1 MITILS
7 TMKMRIGIW
16 LIGGILLG
24 SFLSCASD
32 TAPSTYQPTW
42 QSLSSHPVP
51 NWYREAKFGVFIHW
65 GVYSVPAY
73 HEWYLVFMSPK
84 ARFGRNLGGPPY
96 TAAQGDLPDSVFRA
110 NIRPEANRYQ
120 REAYGTDFAYDDFIP
135 MFKGEQFDPESW
147 AALFKQAGARY
158 VVLTA
163 KHGDEFA
170 LWPTEYTR
178 RNAMNMGPHR
188 DLLGDLTAAVRQQGL
203 KMGYYHNT
211 TYSFWDARYPNQ
223 EWVDYM
229 NHSIEE
235 LVDKYQP
242 DILWGDVVAGPA
254 RDQAGRPLGA
264 DHWNSKEVIA
274 YFYNHSKN
282 PQEVVTND
290 RWGIDLSARVNS
302 EKAISRSVWASSAE
316 RWGLDAQQGA
326 VLGDF
331 QTPERRNITE
341 IFRSP
346 WETCDSMDPTS
357 WGYNKRL
364 PDAEYMTTNE
374 IVDYLADIVSK
385 GGNLLINI
393 GPKADGTIPAVM
405 QKRLQGVGAWLR
417 VNGEAIYGTHPWETF
432 GEGATRG
439 ETGSWGRTEGEYRY
453 TASDIR
459 FTTKGKALYAIVL
472 GWPGDRLTVTSLKST
487 ESSAIQSVSMLG
499 YPGELQWT
507 QTGNGLQ
514 IQTPASPSG
523 GNAYIFKIVFRKEL
537 PHFASS

>member
-1 MITILS
+1 MIKMLS
-7 TMKMRIGIW
+7 NLKRTIGIW
-16 LIGGILLG
+16 LVGGILLG
-24 SFLSCASD
+24 TLLSCSTD
-32 TAPSTYQPTW
+32 TAQTEYQPTW

-51 NWYREAKFGVFIHW
+51 RWYRDAKFGIFIHW
-65 GVYSVPAY
+65 GVYAVPAY
-73 HEWYLVFMSPK
+73 HEWYVVFMSPK

-96 TAAQGDLPDSVFRA
+96 TAAQGDLPDSVFLA
-110 NIRPEANRYQ
+110 NIRPKANRYQ
-120 REAYGTDFAYDDFIP
+120 REQYGVDFAYDDFIP
-135 MFKGEQFDPESW
+135 MFKAENFDPESW

-170 LWPTEYTR
+170 LWPTEYTP
-178 RNAMNMGPHR
+178 RNAMDMGPHR
-188 DLLGDLTAAVRQQGL
+188 DLVGDLTEAVRHQGL

-211 TYSFWDARYPNQ
+211 TYSFWDARYPDQ

-242 DILWGDVVAGPA
+242 DILWGDVVSGPA
-254 RDQAGRPLGA
+254 RDQAGEPLGA

-274 YFYNHSKN
+274 YFYNHSRN
-282 PQEVVTND
+282 PDEVVTND
-290 RWGIDLSARVNS
+290 RWGIDRSVRVTS
-302 EKAISRSVWASSAE
+302 EKSLSRSVWADAAKG
-316 RWGLDAQQGA
+316 WGLDEDQGV

-331 QTPERRNITE
+331 QTPERRNITQ

-374 IVDYLADIVSK
+374 IVDYLSDIVSK

-405 QKRLQGVGAWLR
+405 QERLRGVGDWLS
-417 VNGEAIYGTHPWETF
+417 VNGEAIYGTHPWETY

-459 FTTKGKALYAIVL
+459 FTTKGNALYAIVL
-472 GWPGDRLTVTSLKST
+472 GWPGDRLTITSLASVADT
-487 ESSAIQSVSMLG
+487 DIRSVSMLG
-499 YPGELQWT
+499 YGGNLQWN
-507 QTGNGLQ
+507 QSENGLR
-514 IQTPASPSG
+514 IQTPDNPPG
-523 GNAYIFKIVFRKEL
+523 KHAYAFKITFKGVL
-537 PHFASS
+537 PHYTPS